1 MAVFSFLTFLLE
13 MKVVRAATV
22 GCRCKCQN
30 RGDRPQLRTLA
41 SVPFFR
47 LCSASVT
54 ENFIV
59 VLQRNPPSLAFWK
72 EEPLFCAKV
81 KPRIAKRGDLGKKE
95 GEGGCLL
102 TGQQLLQELSLFT
115 QFYSLGCSRPSFL
128 TLLPPFLPLFC
139 PSSTPPS
146 SSCNSAKKK
155 ELDSSNADAHEMQVL
170 VRISQNQFHSHFSS
184 LGSSRVQV
192 SRSDQF
198 SKQGLTS

>member
-1 MAVFSFLTFLLE
+1 MSLYQVFFEKNVDGRFLVPDFSSRDE
-13 MKVVRAATV
+13 MKVVRVATV

-47 LCSASVT
+47 LCSASVI

-146 SSCNSAKKK
+146 SSSCNSAKK
-155 ELDSSNADAHEMQVL
+155 
-170 VRISQNQFHSHFSS
+170 
-184 LGSSRVQV
+184 RVGLEQRG
-192 SRSDQF
+192 RS
-198 SKQGLTS
+198 